1 MVGFNI
7 FNIYDLWIQPS
18 QTVVRCRLQVIN
30 DCARGYK
37 QRSIGSGCVW
47 AMEAYCW
54 RPGREIKL
62 AACNQSLKKD
72 PVKLLNFLL
81 VGRIIKN
88 WLGADFFFN

>member
-1 MVGFNI
+1 
-7 FNIYDLWIQPS
+7 
-18 QTVVRCRLQVIN
+18 
-30 DCARGYK
+30 
-37 QRSIGSGCVW
+37 
-47 AMEAYCW
+47 MEAYCW